1 MLRALVL
8 YTHSMSTTICNKC
21 KNEFNR
27 TSKHKTCYRCRYRAS
42 KTACPKCG
50 MQKRYTSLTCT
61 FCAKRSGSDNG
72 NWRGG
77 RYNKNGYIM
86 VRSGSTYVFEHV
98 LVMERKLSRKLRKG
112 ETVHHKN
119 GVKDDNRLSN
129 LELWVKPHPTGV
141 RVSDA
146 VKWAKRILETYG

>member
-1 MLRALVL
+1 
-8 YTHSMSTTICNKC
+8 
-21 KNEFNR
+21 
-27 TSKHKTCYRCRYRAS
+27 
-42 KTACPKCG
+42 
-50 MQKRYTSLTCT
+50 
-61 FCAKRSGSDNG
+61 
-72 NWRGG
+72 
-77 RYNKNGYIM
+77 M